1 MPTGV
6 PKGKKKLTDEEL
18 KVRKKEYSKT
28 YRNKPENKAKRNTE
42 GKEYRE
48 RNKDKIDKYR
58 REVVIPKN
66 RKLAIEVFSVYS
78 KRHSNSDIP
87 CCRCCGINEHMEFLT
102 IDHIDGRAHLPE
114 KEKELHSK
122 GLNSW
127 LKKKN
132 YPDGFQILCFN
143 CNMAKSDKGHC
154 PHMDMM
160 K

>member
-1 MPTGV
+1 MV
-6 PKGKKKLTDEEL
+6 LTDEERRA
-18 KVRKKEYSKT
+18 RKKKYRKEYNL
-28 YRNKPENKAKRNTE
+28 RPEVIARKKAKN
-42 GKEYRE
+42 KEYRE

-58 REVVIPKN
+58 REVEIPKN

-102 IDHIDGRAHLPE
+102 IDHIDGRAHLSE

-127 LKKKN
+127 LKKNN

>member
-1 MPTGV
+1 LV
-6 PKGKKKLTDEEL
+6 LTDEER
-18 KVRKKEYSKT
+18 KARKKKYEKEYNLRPEVIASK
-28 YRNKPENKAKRNTE
+28 KVKQ
-42 GKEYRE
+42 KEYRE

-66 RKLAIEVFSVYS
+66 KKIAIEVFSVYS

-102 IDHIDGRAHLPE
+102 IDHIDGRAHLSE

-122 GLNSW
+122 SLNSW
-127 LKKKN
+127 LKKNN